1 MLAGCAVIL
10 VCLKSVRNIA
20 APPTVIALDSKEMS
34 FAFPT
39 RFKSEVSSRIAPF
52 SFYYFRLSKNTS
64 LNELKPNEK
73 KVLFRKSHNVRY
85 AKTKQLLLMNEI
97 LKPHADKCGV
107 GSSRA
112 LYANKS
118 VTTWYSCRDNH
129 FYHNRNHELQ
139 WLQSLFAYTY
149 TWINLHTHHNNNKHW
164 IDRQTTSMTKI
175 EAYFFFFLLLVCF
188 AEYMFIGRG
197 LVYCMLRPIISDEYN
212 VEYVWMVYTFL
223 CCVS

>member
-1 MLAGCAVIL
+1 MNWNRT
-10 VCLKSVRNIA
+10 K
-20 APPTVIALDSKEMS
+20 KK
-34 FAFPT
+34 F
-39 RFKSEVSSRIAPF
+39 SSG
-52 SFYYFRLSKNTS
+52 
-64 LNELKPNEK
+64 
-73 KVLFRKSHNVRY
+73 KSHNVRY

-175 EAYFFFFLLLVCF
+175 EAYFFSSCCSFVSLNTCLLVGDLFTVCF
-188 AEYMFIGRG
+188 GQLSVTNIMWNMCEWCTHF
-197 LVYCMLRPIISDEYN
+197 
-212 VEYVWMVYTFL
+212 
-223 CCVS
+223 CVVSLNL